1 MQNRQYITICNGCP
15 CVCVWAYKLLISKLT
30 PVSAV
35 KIRSVKKILQF
46 TSIFMTC
53 AMVVERR
60 ASSVSRSEG
69 ARATH
74 SAFPLLQMIG
84 LNYVCVNSLTGC
96 PVLEFIDPVLSLK
109 TSVFIKTS
117 LKFSFSIQT
126 LLNAQRHYFQLV
138 LWVVSE
144 NIRCVDEG
152 KGFLPEL
159 RQNFLIFSIS

>member
-1 MQNRQYITICNGCP
+1 
-15 CVCVWAYKLLISKLT
+15 LLNSKLT

-35 KIRSVKKILQF
+35 KIRSVKKKLQF
-46 TSIFMTC
+46 IFTTC

-60 ASSVSRSEG
+60 VSRVSRSEG

-96 PVLEFIDPVLSLK
+96 PVPEFIDPVLSLK
-109 TSVFIKTS
+109 TNVFIKTS

-126 LLNAQRHYFQLV
+126 L
-138 LWVVSE
+138 SGD
-144 NIRCVDEG
+144 I
-152 KGFLPEL
+152 
-159 RQNFLIFSIS
+159 ISSLFNGSLLKTVAA

>member
-1 MQNRQYITICNGCP
+1 
-15 CVCVWAYKLLISKLT
+15 
-30 PVSAV
+30 
-35 KIRSVKKILQF
+35 
-46 TSIFMTC
+46 MTC

-74 SAFPLLQMIG
+74 SAFPLLQMI
-84 LNYVCVNSLTGC
+84 CVNSLTGC

-109 TSVFIKTS
+109 TNVFIKTS

-152 KGFLPEL
+152 KDSHVFWVFC
-159 RQNFLIFSIS
+159 RN